1 MLIIELVHEMVGKVS
16 YKMFLFFEKQFNI
29 NFISKIG
36 HSFLLNNYCSLDFL
50 ILEENYKAD
59 MKPGRYF

>member
-1 MLIIELVHEMVGKVS
+1 MLVIELVHETVGKGS
-16 YKMFLFFEKQFNI
+16 LKMFLFLEEHFHI

-36 HSFLLNNYCSLDFL
+36 HSLLLNNYCLLDFL